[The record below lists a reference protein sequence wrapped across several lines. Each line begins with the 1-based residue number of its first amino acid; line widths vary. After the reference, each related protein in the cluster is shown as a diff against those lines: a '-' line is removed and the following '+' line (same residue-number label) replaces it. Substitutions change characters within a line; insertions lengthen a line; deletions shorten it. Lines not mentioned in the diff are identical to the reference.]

1 MKITVKEVEY
11 VARLAYLDLDQ
22 GEKEKFADQ
31 LNRILE
37 YMEKLNE
44 LDTSEVEPT
53 SHVLPM
59 VNAFKEDK
67 VEGSYPVKNM
77 LDNAPEREGDFVK
90 VPRVVE

>member
-22 GEKEKFADQ
+22 GEKEKFTDQ

-59 VNAFKEDK
+59 INAFREDK
-67 VEGSYPVKNM
+67 VEDSYPVT
-77 LDNAPEREGDFVK
+77 LALYLLVAPHLQITQ
-90 VPRVVE
+90 